1 MSKLIV
7 VVGATGGQG
16 GSVARYFLSDPEYRV
31 RGITRNPESQK
42 ALELKALGVEVA
54 RADVREVESLEK
66 AFEGAYAIFAV
77 ADYYETFFA
86 KGKVVAVETEFQSGC
101 NMAIAASKIPT
112 LRHYLWST
120 LPFTSQMTQ
129 GNAIAPHF
137 EGKGRVDQ
145 YIRDHHPDLLE
156 KTTFLIFG
164 IFSDNLAA
172 YPIFK
177 PIWLVCPPLSPP
189 PSNTRPNECDARR

>member
-31 RGITRNPESQK
+31 RGITRNPNSKK
-42 ALELKALGVEVA
+42 ALELKALGVEVV
-54 RADVREVESLEK
+54 RADVGDVGSLEK
-66 AFEGAYAIFAV
+66 AFEGAHAIFAV
-77 ADYYETFFA
+77 TDYYETFFA
-86 KGKVVAVETEFQSGC
+86 KGKDVAVETEFQTGC
-101 NMAIAASKIPT
+101 NMAKAASKVPT
-112 LRHYLWST
+112 LRQYLWST
-120 LPFTSQMTQ
+120 LPYTSQLSQ

-145 YIRDHHPDLLE
+145 YIRDNHQDLLQ

-164 IFSDNLAA
+164 IFSDNLAV

-177 PIWLVCPPLSPP
+177 PIWLV
-189 PSNTRPNECDARR
+189 